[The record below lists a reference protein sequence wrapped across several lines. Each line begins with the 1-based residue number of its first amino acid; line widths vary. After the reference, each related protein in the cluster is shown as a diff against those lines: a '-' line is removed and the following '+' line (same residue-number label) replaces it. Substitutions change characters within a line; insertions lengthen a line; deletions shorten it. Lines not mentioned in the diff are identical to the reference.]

1 MGPLRTYHRTM
12 QTNLQVRLRSLP
24 HDAVREDHFEV
35 REGAV
40 PHPAAGEVLVR
51 THFLSLDPYMRKRL
65 ADAVAGRVVLN
76 PGALMMGRTVGE
88 VIESRDPN
96 FRTGDRVL
104 GWGGWQQFSAEPAAR
119 LEKIAAAGDLPL
131 SVHLGALG
139 RPGITAWLGVAHV
152 AKVQA
157 GDRMVVSSAAGAVG
171 SLAGQMARHLGAEVT
186 GIAGGPAKCE
196 AVVRELGF
204 RAGVDYKSPQFEQA
218 LRDATPQGVDVCFE
232 NVGAAI
238 LDATLDR
245 MNEEGR
251 VAVCGLMGQYHSGA
265 PYAYR
270 NFARILDRGLQVTGF
285 RIDAHTALH
294 DRARADLRC
303 WLEAGVFRRWE
314 TVSQGLESAPAA
326 FVAMLEGHGQGKTL
340 VQLV

>member
-1 MGPLRTYHRTM
+1 MP
-12 QTNLQVRLRSLP
+12 TNLHVRLRSLP
-24 HDAVREDHFEV
+24 HDAVQEEHFEV
-35 REGAV
+35 CDGAM
-40 PHPAAGEVLVR
+40 PAPATGEVLVR

-65 ADAVAGRVVLN
+65 ADAVAGRAVLN
-76 PGALMMGRTVGE
+76 PGDLMMGRTVGE
-88 VIESRDPN
+88 VIASRDPN
-96 FRTGDRVL
+96 FRPGDRVL
-104 GWGGWQQFSAEPAAR
+104 GWGGWQQFAAVPAAR
-119 LEKIAAAGDLPL
+119 LEKIVSAGELPL

-139 RPGITAWLGVAHV
+139 RPGITAWLGVVHV

-157 GDRMVVSSAAGAVG
+157 GERMVVSSAAGAVG

-186 GIAGGPAKCE
+186 GIAGGATKCE
-196 AVVRELGF
+196 GVVSEL
-204 RAGVDYKSPQFEQA
+204 RLHACVDYKSQQFEQA
-218 LRDATPQGVDVCFE
+218 LRDATLQGVDVCFE

-245 MNEEGR
+245 MNEGGR

-265 PYAYR
+265 PYGYQ

-285 RIDAHTALH
+285 RIDANTALH

-326 FVAMLEGHGQGKTL
+326 FVAMLEGRGQGKTL